1 MSDGWD
7 DRFELDF
14 LPPVDEDLLCQ
25 VETSDSVS
33 ETTEPSLSKA
43 KSRRKRTN
51 GLQTEIQTLR
61 AKKVQLENKLA
72 ELEANHTT
80 KRSAL
85 SKEEQKW
92 EEMARKQLEL
102 RLKAVHEQEQLHEVL
117 AKQTSMQKELE
128 SIVFKKPRV
137 MMMQLEDEQWRVL
150 KLSAD
155 SEKRILGLQSIA
167 NRQLDSIDSDMLTLG
182 LVNSTKEINSVRHD
196 TVKQYSEGIRCTKLE
211 ASSFAQVEEEIW
223 KTLIRIMTQFNIIS
237 PNAAPYS
244 IQKYAIDDCTVFLRL
259 AYSIPRTESKMESSF
274 VVKKQELG
282 PSVRRIIFRS
292 ILDDEAIPFDAKSYV
307 SDNYGWIHIEE
318 SEDTSF
324 IYKCFMR
331 SNFSM
336 LQPDDVDN
344 LADLMDAIYLNY
356 PVGKVLPSDAIL
368 IAKTLFQATF
378 EQFQTILLGRL
389 SSLA

>member
-1 MSDGWD
+1 MMSDDGD
-7 DRFELDF
+7 DGFELDF

-25 VETSDSVS
+25 VETSDSIS
-33 ETTEPSLSKA
+33 ETTNPSLSKA

-51 GLQTEIQTLR
+51 GLQTEVQTLR
-61 AKKVQLENKLA
+61 AEKVQLENKLA

-102 RLKAVHEQEQLHEVL
+102 RLKA
-117 AKQTSMQKELE
+117 TSMQKELE
-128 SIVFKKPRV
+128 SIMFKKPRV

-182 LVNSTKEINSVRHD
+182 LVDSTKEINYVRHD

-211 ASSFAQVEEEIW
+211 ASSFAQVEEAIW
-223 KTLIRIMTQFNIIS
+223 KTLIRIMTQFNIMS
-237 PNAAPYS
+237 PNATPYS

-274 VVKKQELG
+274 VVKKQELE

-318 SEDTSF
+318 NEDTSF
-324 IYKCFMR
+324 VYKCFMR

-356 PVGKVLPSDAIL
+356 PVGKVLPSDAIS